1 MGKPVK
7 ALSLRAA
14 EHSSGERLG
23 PAVLDTAGP
32 IADWFVRQPPWHP
45 PLPRPDSLIRSA
57 DGQLGIALPQ
67 QGGLPNPAYNARAE
81 RLVEANKELFRRLA

>member
-7 ALSLRAA
+7 AFSLRAA

-32 IADWFVRQPPWHP
+32 IADWFVCQPLWP
-45 PLPRPDSLIRSA
+45 PAIATPDSLIRSA
-57 DGQLGIALPQ
+57 DG
-67 QGGLPNPAYNARAE
+67 
-81 RLVEANKELFRRLA
+81 